1 MNTKNYTSN
10 YEYIKNC
17 SIEELA
23 EMMATLTATMYQN
36 LTGRD
41 IDEKSIELNILVA
54 KEWLKEPVIKGD
66 YQSIL

>member
-1 MNTKNYTSN
+1 
-10 YEYIKNC
+10 
-17 SIEELA
+17 
-23 EMMATLTATMYQN
+23 MMATLTATMYQN

-66 YQSIL
+66 YLN

>member
-1 MNTKNYTSN
+1 MSTKNYTSN

-17 SIEELA
+17 SIEEMA
-23 EMMATLTATMYQN
+23 EMMTTLTATMYQN

-41 IDEKSIELNILVA
+41 IDEKSIELNKLVA

-66 YQSIL
+66 YLN